1 MSQTIDEALT
11 ALSQSDPSFTEEIRK
26 RLAPVKDRFFATSGS
41 EYADHLKDGLH
52 NAPAWLTDP
61 EMRRVAA
68 ELADFAL
75 NRGIDVNVAWE
86 KDGRALLHEF
96 ALLRDP
102 VIAVEAVTWLLEHGA
117 DPNKPK
123 EDGDT
128 PLHVAVKHGRTA
140 VAEVMRTYGAP

>member
-1 MSQTIDEALT
+1 MSQTIDDALT
-11 ALSQSDPSFTEEIRK
+11 ALGRNDPGFNDEIRK

-41 EYADHLKDGLH
+41 AYADFLKDGLH
-52 NAPAWLTDP
+52 TAPAWLTDP
-61 EMRRVAA
+61 EMRTVAA
-68 ELADFAL
+68 ELAEFVL
-75 NRGIDVNVAWE
+75 SRGLDVNVAWE
-86 KDGRALLHEF
+86 KDGSTLLHLF

-128 PLHVAVKHGRTA
+128 PFQVAVKHGRTA
-140 VAEVMRTYGAP
+140 VAEVMRTYGGR